1 MKNKNK
7 TIRNKLLKWFL
18 LIALLP
24 ATVVTFINYRIS
36 SSSQKKEV
44 TNNLISITE
53 SKVNQIETFIDERAR
68 NVATIAKIP
77 QVIEAIEIYKKIF
90 EKSETYSQKY
100 KVNDSKVRPFLS
112 NYLEI
117 FGYSNIFIISQYGD
131 IVFSV
136 NNLKYL
142 RKNLYKGIYK
152 NSELAKVFDR
162 SKTLMQVEVSNF
174 NYSTFTNEPT
184 IFIATPVLKSGVV
197 IGVVVLQMN
206 NKELYKVVNDYTGLG
221 QTGETILGSKIDGKI
236 FFTAPTRHDP
246 SAAFKRIANDNNE
259 EINLVEKAIKGIKGN
274 NINIDYRNQETI
286 AVWRY
291 LPSLNGGIIVK
302 IDTAEALASLKDQ
315 KNTVI
320 ILATAT
326 LFLVFTGAILVAK
339 SISKPI
345 VELTTVVKKISQ
357 GDLQEKAPIAT
368 LDEIGQ
374 LAQSFNIM
382 AEKLKESF
390 ANLEDKVKE
399 RTAEL
404 ANANE
409 AIISLNEKL
418 KEENL
423 RMGAE
428 LNIVRQMQQM
438 ILPRPEEL
446 KIEGLD
452 IAGYME
458 PAEEV
463 GGDYYDVLYID
474 GVVTIGIGDVTGHG
488 LESGILMLMTQ
499 TSVRTL
505 KEIREAD
512 PVRFLDV
519 LNRTIY
525 KNIQRMNSDRS
536 LTLGI
541 LNYIP
546 GKLSISGQHEEAIV
560 VRNNGDIEMID
571 TMDLGFPIGLD
582 EDIVDYIDHKLI
594 ELATGDG
601 VVLYTDGI
609 TEAED
614 INQKQYGI
622 ERLCHVISN
631 NWQSSAQEI
640 KRAVISDLRL
650 FIGKQ
655 KVFDDIT
662 LLVLKQ

>member
-1 MKNKNK
+1 MKNRK
-7 TIRNKLLKWFL
+7 ILNKLLVWFL
-18 LIALLP
+18 LIALSP
-24 ATVVTFINYRIS
+24 ATIVTFINYHIS

-53 SKVNQIETFIDERAR
+53 SKVNQIETFIDERER
-68 NVATIAKIP
+68 NVATIARIP
-77 QVIEAIEIYKKIF
+77 QVVEAIETYKNILK
-90 EKSETYSQKY
+90 KSGVNSLEY
-100 KVNDSKVRPFLS
+100 KNFDNKLRPFLT

-117 FGYSNIFIISQYGD
+117 FGYSNIFLISQDGD
-131 IVFSV
+131 VVFSV
-136 NNLKYL
+136 K
-142 RKNLYKGIYK
+142 RIKDISSNLYKKTY
-152 NSELAKVFDR
+152 NNPELAKVFDR

-174 NYSTFTNEPT
+174 NYYTATNEPAL
-184 IFIATPVLKSGVV
+184 FIATPVLKSDIV
-197 IGVVVLQMN
+197 IGVVVLQID

-221 QTGETILGSKIDGKI
+221 KTGETILGSKIYGKI

-246 SAAFKRIANDNNE
+246 NAAFKRIVNSNTKE
-259 EINLVEKAIKGIKGN
+259 KNLLEQAIKGIKGN
-274 NINIDYRNQETI
+274 NINIDYRNKETI
-286 AVWRY
+286 AAWRY

-302 IDTAEALASLKDQ
+302 IDTEEALASLKDQ
-315 KNTVI
+315 KNIVI

-326 LFLVFTGAILVAK
+326 LFLVFIAAILVAQ

-345 VELTTVVKKISQ
+345 VELTTVVKEISQ
-357 GDLQEKAPIAT
+357 GDLSQKAPITT

-374 LAQSFNIM
+374 LAQSFNTM
-382 AEKLKESF
+382 AEKLQESF

-404 ANANE
+404 ATANE
-409 AIISLNEKL
+409 EIITLNEKL

-446 KIEGLD
+446 EIEGLD

-525 KNIQRMNSDRS
+525 KNVQRMNSDKS

-541 LNYIP
+541 LNYVE

-560 VRNNGDIEMID
+560 VRNSGHIEMID

-582 EDIVDYIDHKLI
+582 GDIADFIDQRLI
-594 ELATGDG
+594 ELEPGDG
-601 VVLYTDGI
+601 IVLYTDGI

-622 ERLCHVISN
+622 ERLCHVVSK

-640 KRAVISDLRL
+640 KQAVIRDLRR
-650 FIGKQ
+650 FIGEQ

>member
-1 MKNKNK
+1 MKNRK
-7 TIRNKLLKWFL
+7 ILNKLLVWFL
-18 LIALLP
+18 LITLLP
-24 ATVVTFINYRIS
+24 ATIVTFINYRIS

-53 SKVNQIETFIDERAR
+53 SKVNQIETFIDERER
-68 NVATIAKIP
+68 NVATIARIP
-77 QVIEAIEIYKKIF
+77 QVIEAIETYKSIFKKSGVNSQEYKNFDNKI
-90 EKSETYSQKY
+90 
-100 KVNDSKVRPFLS
+100 RPFLT

-117 FGYSNIFIISQYGD
+117 FGYSNIFLISQSGD
-131 IVFSV
+131 TVFSV
-136 NNLKYL
+136 KQA
-142 RKNLYKGIYK
+142 KEASTNLYKGIYK

-162 SKTLMQVEVSNF
+162 SKTLMQVEISNF
-174 NYSTFTNEPT
+174 NYYAATNEPA
-184 IFIATPVLKSGVV
+184 IFIATPVLKNAFV
-197 IGVVVLQMN
+197 IGVVILQID

-221 QTGETILGSKIDGKI
+221 KTGETILGSKIHGKI

-246 SAAFKRIANDNNE
+246 NAAFKRIVNSNTKE
-259 EINLVEKAIKGIKGN
+259 KNLLEQAIKGIKGN

-286 AVWRY
+286 AAWRY

-302 IDTAEALASLKDQ
+302 IDTKEALASLKDQ
-315 KNTVI
+315 KNIVI
-320 ILATAT
+320 ILATVT
-326 LFLVFTGAILVAK
+326 LFLVFIAAILVAQ

-345 VELTTVVKKISQ
+345 VELTTVVKEISQ
-357 GDLQEKAPIAT
+357 GDLSKKAPITT

-374 LAQSFNIM
+374 LAQSFNTM
-382 AEKLKESF
+382 AEKLQESF

-404 ANANE
+404 ATANE
-409 AIISLNEKL
+409 AIITLNEKL

-428 LNIVRQMQQM
+428 LSIVRQMQQM

-446 KIEGLD
+446 EIEGLD

-463 GGDYYDVLYID
+463 GGDYYDVLYTD

-525 KNIQRMNSDRS
+525 KNVQRMNSDKS

-541 LNYIP
+541 LNYVQ

-560 VRNNGDIEMID
+560 VRNSGHIEMID

-582 EDIVDYIDHKLI
+582 GNIADFIDQKLI
-594 ELATGDG
+594 ELEPGDG

-622 ERLCHVISN
+622 ERLCDVVSQ

-640 KRAVISDLRL
+640 KQAVIRDLRR
-650 FIGKQ
+650 FIGEQ